1 MTTAEYEAV
10 IGLEVHVE
18 LKTRSKAFCH
28 CATSFGVEP
37 NTHVCPICLG
47 MPGVLPVL
55 NREMVEYALMT
66 ALALNCRIAG
76 YCKFDR
82 KNYFYPDLPKNYQIS
97 QYDLPIAT
105 GGSLVIETENGP
117 RTIGINRVHMEEDT
131 GKLVHKGSI
140 MTTPYSLVDLN
151 RAGTPLLEI
160 VSEPDLRSPGEARMY
175 VEKLRLILLYLGVS
189 DGKMEEGSLRCDA
202 NISVRPPGQQKL
214 GTRTEIKNLNSFRAL
229 ERALDYEIRRQI
241 KTLAKG
247 ERIIQETRTWDEH
260 EQVTMSMRSK
270 EEAHDYRY
278 FPDPD
283 LPPLRIDPAWVER
296 VCRSLP
302 ELPDQARRR
311 LSEEYNLR
319 RYDALLLTASRDI
332 LDFFDDCV
340 AQYPKP
346 KVLAKWITGDLA
358 RLLNRNKL
366 EIKESKIT
374 PASLVGLLRLLEEG
388 TISGTIAKAVLAEMF
403 TTGESPD
410 KIVRERGLTQ
420 ISDEQEVR
428 ALVGDVIAENSR
440 AVAEFQKWKDRA
452 LRFLMGQA
460 MKASGGKANPELVY
474 RLLREELSGR

>member
-1 MTTAEYEAV
+1 MAKYEAV

-18 LKTRSKAFCH
+18 LRTRTKAFCS
-28 CATSFGVEP
+28 CPNEFGSEP
-37 NTHVCPICLG
+37 NTNVCPICLA
-47 MPGVLPVL
+47 MPGALPVL
-55 NREMVEYALMT
+55 NKTLLEYGIRT
-66 ALALNCRIAG
+66 GLALNCKIAHF
-76 YCKFDR
+76 CKFDR
-82 KNYFYPDLPKNYQIS
+82 KNYFYPDLPKAYQIS
-97 QYDLPIAT
+97 QYDFPLCRS
-105 GGSLVIETENGP
+105 GYLDVETEAGV
-117 RTIGINRVHMEEDT
+117 RKVGINRVHMEEDA
-131 GKLVHKGSI
+131 GKLLHGEGGED
-140 MTTPYSLVDLN
+140 YSLVDLN
-151 RAGTPLLEI
+151 RGGVPLLEI
-160 VSEPDLRSPGEARMY
+160 VTEPDIKTPEEARLFL
-175 VEKLRLILLYLGVS
+175 ESLKTILQYLDVS
-189 DGKMEEGSLRCDA
+189 DCKMEEGSLRCDA

-440 AVAEFQKWKDRA
+440 AVAEFQKGKDRA

>member
-1 MTTAEYEAV
+1 M
-10 IGLEVHVE
+10 
-18 LKTRSKAFCH
+18 
-28 CATSFGVEP
+28 
-37 NTHVCPICLG
+37 
-47 MPGVLPVL
+47 
-55 NREMVEYALMT
+55 
-66 ALALNCRIAG
+66 
-76 YCKFDR
+76 
-82 KNYFYPDLPKNYQIS
+82 
-97 QYDLPIAT
+97 
-105 GGSLVIETENGP
+105 
-117 RTIGINRVHMEEDT
+117 
-131 GKLVHKGSI
+131 
-140 MTTPYSLVDLN
+140 
-151 RAGTPLLEI
+151 
-160 VSEPDLRSPGEARMY
+160 
-175 VEKLRLILLYLGVS
+175 
-189 DGKMEEGSLRCDA
+189 
-202 NISVRPPGQQKL
+202 
-214 GTRTEIKNLNSFRAL
+214 
-229 ERALDYEIRRQI
+229 DYEIRRQI

-311 LSEEYNLR
+311 LSEDYNLR

-428 ALVGDVIAENSR
+428 ALVGDVVIAENSEQGG
-440 AVAEFQKWKDRA
+440 VSKGE
-452 LRFLMGQA
+452 GSC
-460 MKASGGKANPELVY
+460 SGD
-474 RLLREELSGR
+474 S